1 MVLTI
6 QGISMTKFIYH
17 FLNSA
22 AFASPGSGH
31 SHADEDAMASKII
44 GIVVILV
51 ISGIGFLFISKK
63 KR

>member
-1 MVLTI
+1 
-6 QGISMTKFIYH
+6 MTKFIYH
-17 FLNSA
+17 FLNSV

-31 SHADEDAMASKII
+31 SHADEDALASKII

-63 KR
+63 KK